1 MKEETKTVRIEVP
14 LIAVI
19 RKYSDGSISDGIWA
33 MESVIQGKRGV
44 KLEWG
49 ETFGEPGATVVSGLG
64 VVPTGAPH
72 DEAYWE
78 RVREEVRK
86 GIEAA
91 IGRD

>member
-1 MKEETKTVRIEVP
+1 MECMKEETKTVRIEVP

-33 MESVIQGKRGV
+33 MEHRIR
-44 KLEWG
+44 
-49 ETFGEPGATVVSGLG
+49 EPGATVVSGLG